1 MSSRSINIHTWEL
14 ALVNE
19 GASAKTVFLKSKV
32 VAPAVI
38 SFGFAGIVST
48 RVGTTGFPFL
58 LIVAVPFP
66 GATIST
72 PLIFLPVGS
81 ILFLTTPQLHLS

>member
-1 MSSRSINIHTWEL
+1 M
-14 ALVNE
+14 
-19 GASAKTVFLKSKV
+19 
-32 VAPAVI
+32 APAVI

-81 ILFLTTPQLHLS
+81 ILFLTTPSAPSKLTGSFPSLSPPLARRIPVFLSPFISIVP